1 MRPRE
6 RGEGRGGERVCEE
19 KEGFSKN
26 INGKWEEERD
36 GEKEVERDRKRE
48 ITNEIKSK
56 RRN

>member
-1 MRPRE
+1 VRTRE

-36 GEKEVERDRKRE
+36 GEKEDERERKRE
-48 ITNEIKSK
+48 RTN
-56 RRN
+56 

>member
-1 MRPRE
+1 MRTRK

-36 GEKEVERDRKRE
+36 GENEDERDRKRE
-48 ITNEIKSK
+48 RTNKIKGK
-56 RRN
+56 LE